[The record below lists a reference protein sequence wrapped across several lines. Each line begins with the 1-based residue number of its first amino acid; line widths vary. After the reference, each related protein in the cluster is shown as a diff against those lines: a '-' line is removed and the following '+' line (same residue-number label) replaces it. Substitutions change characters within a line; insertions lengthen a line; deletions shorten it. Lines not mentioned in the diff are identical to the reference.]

1 MAESLSVLQN
11 QTQMLIFFLFH
22 QLCFS
27 PALLVRLHWSES
39 KNVSTTQV
47 MLTKQ
52 NITESKTP
60 GLDLG
65 QH

>member
-11 QTQMLIFFLFH
+11 QTQMLIFFV
-22 QLCFS
+22 S

-39 KNVSTTQV
+39 KKVSTTQV